1 MPAAISC
8 VTFPVDNLQKSLSFY
23 RDGLGFTVEESDDE
37 HASFEVG
44 DVYFVLL
51 DRSEFGTYVEKVGH
65 RPAARGAA
73 ETIISYFAE
82 SKGEVDSFMA
92 KAKSAGAQVS
102 AASDEDG
109 VYSGY
114 FTDPDGHTWEVL
126 YDGEE

>member
-8 VTFPVDNLQKSLSFY
+8 VTFPVDDLQKSIAFY
-23 RDGLGFTVEESDDE
+23 TALGMAPEEQDEE
-37 HASFEVG
+37 HASF
-44 DVYFVLL
+44 DVDGVYLVLL

-65 RPAARGAA
+65 RPAGRGAA

-82 SKGEVDSFMA
+82 SRADVDALMA
-92 KAKSAGAQVS
+92 KAKGAGASVS

-126 YDGEE
+126 FDSE

>member
-8 VTFPVDNLQKSLSFY
+8 ITLPVDDLQKSLAFY
-23 RDGLGFTVEESDDE
+23 QNGLGLTPEEQDEE
-37 HASFEVG
+37 HAAF
-44 DVYFVLL
+44 DVDGVYLVIL

-65 RPAARGAA
+65 RPAARGSA
-73 ETIISYFAE
+73 ETIISYFTE
-82 SKGEVDSFMA
+82 SKAEVDAIMT
-92 KAKSAGAQVS
+92 KAKGAGATVS

-126 YDGEE
+126 FDGE